1 MRIGGSTRG
10 PTLPLTPALGREQ
23 GPTTAS
29 PARLASLVLG
39 CLACLVHLTCLHW
52 YRRAR
57 EHPMRG
63 LEDTHGTTPVLPA
76 PHQEILGHLVKHP
89 RRFPTLL
96 IMGRLV
102 HSKGAQCM
110 RDQSSQHPKGRVM
123 VVHEVGSKEIPESST
138 SHTHSPERD
147 IKGGIQPCAVC

>member
-1 MRIGGSTRG
+1 MNVILSQSPRLFLENSNA
-10 PTLPLTPALGREQ
+10 PANS
-23 GPTTAS
+23 A
-29 PARLASLVLG
+29 
-39 CLACLVHLTCLHW
+39 
-52 YRRAR
+52 
-57 EHPMRG
+57 
-63 LEDTHGTTPVLPA
+63 
-76 PHQEILGHLVKHP
+76 
-89 RRFPTLL
+89 TLL

-110 RDQSSQHPKGRVM
+110 RDQSSQHPKGRIM